1 MSHAIPKSCT
11 NNEQKDHT
19 KIQAINQPDPTSKL
33 EELDRVSS
41 ALRYMLIIH
50 IQKVNISACKIVNI
64 KKKNKQRASANTKC
78 STNEY
83 WKLALILRPVGGG
96 LQHDSSPTV
105 HIAFL
110 SSQLALVK

>member
-11 NNEQKDHT
+11 NKQKDRT
-19 KIQAINQPDPTSKL
+19 RIQAINQPDPTSKL

-64 KKKNKQRASANTKC
+64 KKKTNKELVQIPNV
-78 STNEY
+78 
-83 WKLALILRPVGGG
+83 ALMNIESW
-96 LQHDSSPTV
+96 H
-105 HIAFL
+105 
-110 SSQLALVK
+110 

>member
-64 KKKNKQRASANTKC
+64 KKKTNKELVQIPNV
-78 STNEY
+78 
-83 WKLALILRPVGGG
+83 ALMNIESW
-96 LQHDSSPTV
+96 H
-105 HIAFL
+105 
-110 SSQLALVK
+110 